1 MKAKPSASNPPPP
14 GAPSS
19 PPVAGAVPDPTLQA
33 VAHRQMQLGWWSLLG
48 FLTLG
53 VVLESLHGFKVG
65 YYLNV
70 SNETRRL
77 MWTLAHAHGT
87 LIAILQI
94 VFGLTVRSL
103 PRWDA
108 RRRALAAR
116 CLTGAGWLIP
126 GGFFLGGGFVYGGD
140 PGLGIL
146 LVPVGALLLF
156 VGVFLTARGFHCNPR

>member
-1 MKAKPSASNPPPP
+1 MKAKPTSSNPPP
-14 GAPSS
+14 APSS
-19 PPVAGAVPDPTLQA
+19 PPAAGGNPDATFQA
-33 VAHRQMQLGWWSLLG
+33 VAQRQLQLGWWSLLG

-87 LIAILQI
+87 LIAIVQI
-94 VFGLTVRSL
+94 VFGLTVRTL
-103 PRWDA
+103 PRWDS

-126 GGFFLGGGFVYGGD
+126 GGFFLGGVFVYGGD
-140 PGLGIL
+140 PGLGVL

-156 VGVFLTARGFHCNPR
+156 VGVFLTARGFQSNLS